1 MKNIFIIFEKS
12 RKMRSALFI
21 LIISFTQFICGQ
33 EYKKI
38 EGYLEHKYPFSNT
51 ISNTKS
57 QYISNSIKP
66 LNDIILGKYLNG
78 VDLYQVT
85 FRTLI
90 GWMPKEY
97 NAILLSDYKS
107 VEDEYYMIYPPEL
120 FSSDSAAISS
130 FEKKYIEK
138 QDIEK
143 YCTAFV
149 NLFIKISFFLE
160 PKLNKLQKTPSG
172 NYTISYNIFHGS
184 ERTLKIFV
192 FVFDNLYLKEIKI
205 LNPQSD
211 NEI

>member
-1 MKNIFIIFEKS
+1 
-12 RKMRSALFI
+12 MRSTLLI
-21 LIISFTQFICGQ
+21 LTILFTQFICGQ

-57 QYISNSIKP
+57 QYVSNSIKP
-66 LNDIILGKYLNG
+66 LNDTILGKYLSG
-78 VDLYQVT
+78 VNLYQVT
-85 FRTLI
+85 FRTLV
-90 GWMPKEY
+90 GWMGEEY

-107 VEDEYYMIYPPEL
+107 CEEKYHMIYPPEL
-120 FSSDSAAISS
+120 FTSDSAAISF
-130 FEKKYIEK
+130 FEKKHIEK

-149 NLFIKISFFLE
+149 KLFIKISFFLE
-160 PKLNKLQKTPSG
+160 PKLNKLQKTPNG
-172 NYTISYNIFHGS
+172 NYTISYNIFQGS
-184 ERTLKIFV
+184 ERTLKKFV

-211 NEI
+211 NEIY